1 MCAKFHSPKLTTEL
15 TLLCQ
20 VLKKIRGQ
28 EDVEMEFQDIVMQ
41 TREAN
46 AVKNPMGALLKPCYR
61 PQLVISIV
69 ISIVQ
74 QLTGI
79 NAIMF
84 YAPQVFSTF
93 GSGRKSSLLSTVII
107 GAGAASTN
115 SYSDAAISFVDDLQ
129 NSQIVSTLHK
139 LIDVEQSA
147 HFLEHNIL
155 ADILLLTLI

>member
-1 MCAKFHSPKLTTEL
+1 MEL
-15 TLLCQ
+15 
-20 VLKKIRGQ
+20 
-28 EDVEMEFQDIVMQ
+28 EFQDIVMQ

-46 AVKNPMGALLKPCYR
+46 AIQNPLRALLKPCYR

-93 GSGRKSSLLSTVII
+93 GSGRKASLLNTVII
-107 GAGAASTN
+107 GAGVLACLLALNLHADTLAS
-115 SYSDAAISFVDDLQ
+115 DMMFGAAIC
-129 NSQIVSTLHK
+129 LHGLSLMCSLPGFEVPGRSPK
-139 LIDVEQSA
+139 TA
-147 HFLEHNIL
+147 FYWMG
-155 ADILLLTLI
+155 LL

>member
-1 MCAKFHSPKLTTEL
+1 M
-15 TLLCQ
+15 Q
-20 VLKKIRGQ
+20 VLQKIRGQ

-46 AVKNPMGALLKPCYR
+46 AIKDPMRALLKPCYR
-61 PQLVISIV
+61 PQLVISITISV
-69 ISIVQ
+69 IQ

-107 GAGAASTN
+107 GAGTTLASAGTHAQDN
-115 SYSDAAISFVDDLQ
+115 CIFLFACVLEASATCVPFLPLELASMLYKTHKGQISPLTCTSPYSQCGVYFGG
-129 NSQIVSTLHK
+129 NHWG
-139 LIDVEQSA
+139 
-147 HFLEHNIL
+147 
-155 ADILLLTLI
+155 

>member
-1 MCAKFHSPKLTTEL
+1 MLV
-15 TLLCQ
+15 Q
-20 VLKKIRGQ
+20 VLQKIRGQ

-46 AVKNPMGALLKPCYR
+46 AIKHPLRALLKPCYR

-69 ISIVQ
+69 ISLTQ

-93 GSGRKSSLLSTVII
+93 GSGRKSALLSTVII
-107 GAGAASTN
+107 GAGAAALPLL
-115 SYSDAAISFVDDLQ
+115 YFQ
-129 NSQIVSTLHK
+129 FKK
-139 LIDVEQSA
+139 LLCLLAKIYGQVV
-147 HFLEHNIL
+147 FLL
-155 ADILLLTLI
+155 S